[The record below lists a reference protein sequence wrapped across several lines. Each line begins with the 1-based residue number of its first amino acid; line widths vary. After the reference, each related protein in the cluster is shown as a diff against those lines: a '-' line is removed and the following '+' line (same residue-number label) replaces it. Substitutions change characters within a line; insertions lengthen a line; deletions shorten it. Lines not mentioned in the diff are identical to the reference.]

1 MWSKNRS
8 AIVTFFK
15 RFGHLSFQ
23 QQQSTVNDSQLIEH
37 LLHCA
42 LTNWRLRRSRDT
54 LMARH
59 GRFTASKQNTPHAG
73 LVGKKCKVLASLVLK
88 AQILAIFRTFHIK
101 IFRFY
106 GNDIFY
112 HQWTNSAFVHEITS
126 KLHAICDGQKT

>member
-1 MWSKNRS
+1 MVKEPKCTWYIFKGLAIYHFSNSNQRS
-8 AIVTFFK
+8 T
-15 RFGHLSFQ
+15 
-23 QQQSTVNDSQLIEH
+23 NQLIEH
-37 LLHCA
+37 ILHCA
-42 LTNWRLRRSRDT
+42 LTNWRLRWSRDT
-54 LMARH
+54 LMAGH

-106 GNDIFY
+106 GNHIFN
-112 HQWTNSAFVHEITS
+112 HQGTNCAFVHEITS